1 METLL
6 PQIEVKVE
14 EGNTSRH
21 PRESGDPESASAR
34 HMTHTARGHGP
45 LDCENTLWRVFI
57 RRFASDYGP
66 SALRAKRLR
75 VLSRLRGNDAKVEAT
90 ENERNFV
97 LWPLDLFDFSPAAVW
112 LEIGF
117 GGGEHL
123 AAQAASNP
131 DVGVIGCEPFV
142 NGVASLLAH
151 VDSQNLENVRI
162 YPNDA
167 RVLLDAMPDASLDRC
182 FVLFAD
188 PWPKKRHHERRFIG
202 PDNLPRLAR
211 VMKAGAELRLATD
224 VMPLAEWMREH
235 TKAHP
240 DFACVY
246 DGFTP
251 PADWV
256 QTRYEQKGRAAGR
269 EPVYMIFRRV

>member
-6 PQIEVKVE
+6 PQIEVRVE
-14 EGNTSRH
+14 EG
-21 PRESGDPESASAR
+21 
-34 HMTHTARGHGP
+34 
-45 LDCENTLWRVFI
+45 
-57 RRFASDYGP
+57 
-66 SALRAKRLR
+66 R
-75 VLSRLRGNDAKVEAT
+75 VLFPHG
-90 ENERNFV
+90 
-97 LWPLDLFDFSPAAVW
+97 LFQSSPMEVW

-123 AAQAASNP
+123 AAQAAANP
-131 DVGVIGCEPFV
+131 HVGVIGCEPFV

-151 VDSQNLENVRI
+151 VDAQNLKNVRI
-162 YPNDA
+162 FPNDA
-167 RVLLDAMPDASLDRC
+167 RIVLDALPESSLDRC

-202 PDNLPRLAR
+202 PENLPRLAR
-211 VMKAGAELRLATD
+211 ALKPGGELRLATD

-235 TKAHP
+235 TNAHP
-240 DFACVY
+240 DFVCVY
-246 DGFTP
+246 DKAVP

-269 EPVYMIFRRV
+269 EPVYLVYRRK